1 MIYSNLRTNRANSRM
16 EQQEPVKK
24 DYDHNIVLM
33 RKQLEAERAAREQAE
48 EKAALLEAERQALL
62 EGNGEQEFIDNL
74 KLAKTLN
81 QFDTK
86 IEKKTQTNIQRA
98 VQEAIAQ
105 ERQQQWLKQ
114 NPDFES
120 VLKHADK
127 IAEKDPELA
136 ETILQMPEGFD
147 RFKLAYRTIKS
158 MGLDKP
164 EQKEPSIQDKINAN
178 RKSPYYQPSGMSAAP
193 YAGQGDFSPVGQKNA
208 YDKLQELK
216 RNLRL

>member
-1 MIYSNLRTNRANSRM
+1 M
-16 EQQEPVKK
+16 ENQEPVKK
-24 DYDHNIVLM
+24 DHEYNFAQI

-48 EKAALLEAERQALL
+48 EKASLLEAERQALL

-81 QFDTK
+81 QFDSK

-98 VQEAIAQ
+98 VQEAIAN
-105 ERQQQWLKQ
+105 EKQQQWFKQ
-114 NPDFES
+114 NPDFAEI
-120 VLKHADK
+120 LKHADK
-127 IAEKDPELA
+127 IEQKDSDLY
-136 ETILQMPEGFD
+136 ETLLQMPDSFE
-147 RFKLAYRTIKS
+147 RSKLVYRTIKT

-164 EQKEPSIQDKINAN
+164 EQKEPSIQEKINAN

-193 YAGQGDFSPVGQKNA
+193 YASQGDFSPVGQKNA